1 MFLSFNK
8 FKSQLNEGIDID
20 EKNKMVRINFNHD
33 NGVNTS
39 IKTNPVKYDVNNISI
54 ISIFSRLSNKDYQN
68 GNPLIYAL
76 KGIKGQK
83 ISDYDKKMLL
93 ERIKDIAKN

>member
-1 MFLSFNK
+1 
-8 FKSQLNEGIDID
+8 
-20 EKNKMVRINFNHD
+20 MVRINFNHD

-76 KGIKGQK
+76 KGIKG
-83 ISDYDKKMLL
+83 
-93 ERIKDIAKN
+93 